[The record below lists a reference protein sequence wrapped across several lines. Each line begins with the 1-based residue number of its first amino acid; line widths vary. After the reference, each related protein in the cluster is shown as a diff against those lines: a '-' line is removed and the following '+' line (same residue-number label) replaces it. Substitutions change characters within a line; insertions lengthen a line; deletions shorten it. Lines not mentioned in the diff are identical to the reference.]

1 MSDSAITSSLRTAEL
16 SPALDAA
23 CKDVLKNKIFLAW
36 IMKSCMEE
44 YKDCTID
51 EIMDKYIERD
61 PEVSVVPVMPGETN
75 TRIRGAANEDSSL
88 TEKTVVFDIR
98 FYASAPGTGEPIGLI
113 INIEAQNKYW
123 PGYSLI
129 RRAIYYCSRM
139 LSAQYGSEFVHSH
152 YEKLKKVYS
161 VWIFTKPPVERQNTV
176 TRYVMSEQNL
186 VGDVKEAPSEYDL
199 LSAIMICLGD
209 PDSPDSR
216 GILRLLNV
224 LLLSKMEYSQ
234 KINVFEN
241 EFDMT
246 ITEELGKEVSEM
258 CNISKGVLEEGIE
271 IGIEK
276 GIEKGIEQGTEKER
290 LSSIRNIMET
300 MQLTAEQAM
309 DALKIPVE
317 DRERYLELLKKSEE
331 DT

>member
-1 MSDSAITSSLRTAEL
+1 MI
-16 SPALDAA
+16 
-23 CKDVLKNKIFLAW
+23 NYF
-36 IMKSCMEE
+36 
-44 YKDCTID
+44 
-51 EIMDKYIERD
+51 ERE
-61 PEVSVVPVMPGETN
+61 PEVSVVSIMPGETN
-75 TRIRGAANEDSSL
+75 ARIRGAANEDSSL
-88 TEKTVVFDIR
+88 TEKNVVFDIR
-98 FYASAPGTGEPIGLI
+98 FYASAPSTGEPIGLI
-113 INIEAQNKYW
+113 INVEAQNKYW

-139 LSAQYGSEFVHSH
+139 LSAQYGSEIAHSH

-161 VWIFTKPPVERQNTV
+161 VWICTNPPVKRRNTV

-186 VGDVKEAPSEYDL
+186 VGDVKETPSEYDL

-271 IGIEK
+271 IGIE
-276 GIEKGIEQGTEKER
+276 QGAEKER
-290 LSSIRNIMET
+290 LSSIRSIMET

-309 DALKIPVE
+309 DALKIPVK
-317 DRERYLELLKKSEE
+317 DRKRYLELLKKNS
-331 DT
+331 